1 MFHSEWWRSYE
12 QRGELGKVRGCL
24 GGGAEG
30 PAEGVPGP
38 DGDAAGGP
46 AQGRRGGGQVRGS
59 RGRAGRGGAFE
70 EAAVLGWT
78 SAMLDQ
84 YFDEICEA
92 YCEIALEHRALQE
105 LNEFRTTLIAHLMTM
120 AGLDSIDVSLD
131 QANELAGIQ
140 LRSNFIDAAGEL
152 TSSLPDR
159 TGFRL
164 TVVRLTSSR
173 RH

>member
-1 MFHSEWWRSYE
+1 MSNVESWARYAGVSVEELKAQLRESLDLMAMQPGVLRRAAEVARAE
-12 QRGELGKVRGCL
+12 Q
-24 GGGAEG
+24 
-30 PAEGVPGP
+30 
-38 DGDAAGGP
+38 AAGG
-46 AQGRRGGGQVRGS
+46 
-59 RGRAGRGGAFE
+59 AGRGGEFE

-105 LNEFRTTLIAHLMTM
+105 LNEFRTTLIAHLMTL

-131 QANELAGIQ
+131 QANGLAGVQ
-140 LRSNFIDAAGEL
+140 LRSNFLDAAGEL

-164 TVVRLTSSR
+164 TVVRPTSSR